1 MRLRGRTDGAGCL
14 TQSRRQRLAGP
25 STREIAAADTGTD
38 TRASQ
43 RLTRRSRHDTPRPLT
58 DDGSRDGT
66 HQWKS
71 TRGGRAR
78 AGPHPNGP
86 RAAQRARD
94 RGAPRGHWAFPPA
107 QRRRPARRPAAGSAL
122 PSADRDR
129 PSRPTPPGRRNAPRG
144 SRGPPAPRLRSPSA
158 RSPRRPPPAAPLPS
172 PPAAGGAARKAGP
185 IPAPRRPH
193 GAARPRGARSQPS
206 ARPSAPRLPPLGGS
220 GAAHRRRALSPAGR
234 EERERSSRPRRQWLP
249 RSYERPA
256 TPRAPNGCC
265 ATADVRL
272 QVPACR
278 AAGRAP
284 APCCAAL
291 PAGAAGCRADG
302 GRAARGPRGERGG
315 CGAGRV
321 CWCPRTGP
329 IVAFRRCGS
338 WQVTMQGARWA
349 LLCPSLQRNS
359 LNSRHPDAARCV
371 CLPLWLR

>member
-43 RLTRRSRHDTPRPLT
+43 RLTRRSRHDAPRPLT

-172 PPAAGGAARKAGP
+172 PPRGRRRREKGRAHPRPAEAARRGP
-185 IPAPRRPH
+185 ASRSPLATLRPALRPAP
-193 GAARPRGARSQPS
+193 PS
-206 ARPSAPRLPPLGGS
+206 
-220 GAAHRRRALSPAGR
+220 AGR
-234 EERERSSRPRRQWLP
+234 ERRRSPSP
-249 RSYERPA
+249 
-256 TPRAPNGCC
+256 
-265 ATADVRL
+265 
-272 QVPACR
+272 
-278 AAGRAP
+278 
-284 APCCAAL
+284 
-291 PAGAAGCRADG
+291 GAESC
-302 GRAARGPRGERGG
+302 GP
-315 CGAGRV
+315 
-321 CWCPRTGP
+321 
-329 IVAFRRCGS
+329 
-338 WQVTMQGARWA
+338 
-349 LLCPSLQRNS
+349 
-359 LNSRHPDAARCV
+359 
-371 CLPLWLR
+371 